1 MISDFLLLRAFSLM
15 LRSSSLRK
23 AEMRVAEIDISEP
36 SKPCEGF
43 MRVLGFE
50 PKHALSNVG
59 LNDARLTTPAYP
71 RDIYVAVN
79 IVLKTLCKW
88 IFHNQNEVNSDAYSK
103 R

>member
-1 MISDFLLLRAFSLM
+1 MKTAGVMRVEELTFQYPHFPLG
-15 LRSSSLRK
+15 K
-23 AEMRVAEIDISEP
+23 MRVAEIEISEP
-36 SKPCEGF
+36 PKNRGF

-71 RDIYVAVN
+71 HDIYVAVN